1 MTYINAQSIL
11 PKQLIN
17 EIQKY
22 VQGETLYIPKHENDH
37 QKWGASSGNRRRLD
51 LRNATIRDSYTKG
64 TCMED
69 LAQEY
74 YLSVETIK
82 KIVYS
87 YHKNKC

>member
-1 MTYINAQSIL
+1 MPYINAQKVL
-11 PKQLIN
+11 PEQLII

-22 VQGETLYIPKHENDH
+22 VQGETLYIPKHENEY
-37 QKWGASSGNRRRLD
+37 QKWGASSGSRKRLD
-51 LRNATIRDSYTKG
+51 LRNATIREAFTKG
-64 TCMED
+64 ACIED

-87 YHKNKC
+87 HHKNMC

>member
-1 MTYINAQSIL
+1 MTYINAQKVL
-11 PKQLIN
+11 PEQLIT

-22 VQGETLYIPKHENDH
+22 VQGETLYIPKHEKEYK
-37 QKWGASSGNRRRLD
+37 KWGASSGSRQRLD
-51 LRNATIRDSYTKG
+51 LRNAIIRDAFTKG

-69 LAQEY
+69 LAQEH

-87 YHKNKC
+87 HRNNKF